1 MSSGSAPAGAQA
13 SPREAEAPLGVA
25 NGASLRGEPLLRV
38 SPRKVNGL
46 RWRRGLRAAV
56 CLVGS
61 ARRRERVDVATP
73 DLSVLGLLPIELIE
87 RFLSFLPL
95 PFLSNSVKNVNPR
108 YRELALPLL
117 VKRMIWLEREL
128 SHDVFELVTEF
139 QYAQRRH
146 FYVELEHICKTLDCA
161 TYIKR
166 PPVALLLA

>member
-1 MSSGSAPAGAQA
+1 MH
-13 SPREAEAPLGVA
+13 
-25 NGASLRGEPLLRV
+25 GEPLLRV
-38 SPRKVNGL
+38 SPRKGNVL

-56 CLVGS
+56 CL
-61 ARRRERVDVATP
+61 VDVATP

-146 FYVELEHICKTLDCA
+146 FYVELEQICKTLDCA